1 MLPLNVWATQKEH
14 LSKMIVILS
23 ASFLKTLLENVAFDF
38 YFTTY
43 SYHMARLYLD
53 LN

>member
-38 YFTTY
+38 ISQHILIIWSAYI
-43 SYHMARLYLD
+43 LI
-53 LN
+53 